1 MLEMKGICRKAVQA
15 LVLACVFGANAEGRR
30 NLVTNFDHRERM
42 GVDLPMGWAKHIK
55 DKVTTQ
61 IDVFPQAD
69 GSVRFVAT
77 GNPWALYE
85 QRNLTL
91 VPGGKYRLSYEV
103 KTQGLG
109 GAPVE
114 IFLHDSKWSWKGPQR
129 GPKFPDDTKG
139 EWVRQE
145 AVVTMCDNPGAT
157 MHTLSI
163 GCIHGQAAP
172 KVDFALRDLRLEALD
187 EATDRA
193 SAPVDAKSREKLVA
207 RIVPVDPL
215 LANVNADD
223 ARITFY
229 WPGAPACGVSRCRV
243 VSRFKGTKYDKPV
256 SARFDERGYA
266 TVRYGRVWPSKYE
279 IEVEVFDCATNRLAR
294 NEYQI
299 AVTRPEKPLTAGRR
313 LNNFVTALVDQPL
326 EDGVVAF
333 SRATPGWVWMS
344 FEGDIGNEAVGYLDD
359 IAYPVVRRRD
369 GESRIE
375 AQRFVSAGAHTLRIA
390 GAKPG
395 GRLRINAVKTIWGKL
410 PGMTTA
416 PSACYRIGFRYTLP
430 FCNRFGIHTHMNTS
444 TFRLS
449 EREHVNP
456 IYAGYGYERGMRMF
470 ANVRISPQG
479 PICDDYEATWKALT
493 EGPWTDGFSISVD
506 ENLVDQSQA
515 PWRTGNYSEAAWKM
529 VALRPEQSINLF
541 YADTAR
547 GNWFDCP
554 ALSASEVA
562 ATVNSGNGTGLICPE
577 FYASVR
583 ETPEQLDRVLDA
595 YAKFVTSAN
604 EMVPASRG
612 KIVMYGASY
621 VQIGDWSNYVAPA
634 TDIKAHYAK
643 MYRAFATDQRF
654 ADCAGVGCGGMICGG
669 EELLRWMAKCVRY
682 YALEG
687 GTGDLAEKCG
697 FTWTP
702 GFVKNADMDEGL
714 TNWTAKG
721 EIAAERLKN
730 YGARVQSRKAIPNGY
745 GDGVAVFTTRQGHP
759 NELSQDISGL
769 RPGKTYALLFC
780 VADRG
785 DILAK
790 GGKTRGLKSP
800 LAFSARLEGATE
812 LPNLRYETV
821 SATRQKI
828 GMRLL
833 RYVFRADSG
842 TARLVFVD
850 RKDDGSS
857 APDGFQQV
865 LNYVSFMPYYVESPD
880 EPAEIAAALGWKD
893 ANRIRNGKQK

>member
-1 MLEMKGICRKAVQA
+1 MKRVMYPKKGRGMVS
-15 LVLACVFGANAEGRR
+15 VLLSMAIVASSHAGERR
-30 NLVTNFDHRERM
+30 NLITNFDHRERM
-42 GVDLPMGWAKHIK
+42 GIDLPLGWMKHIR
-55 DKVTTQ
+55 DKATTK
-61 IDVFPQAD
+61 IDVFSQAD
-69 GSVRFVAT
+69 GSVRFVAS
-77 GNPWALYE
+77 GDPWAFYE
-85 QRNLTL
+85 QRNLKL

-103 KTQGLG
+103 KTDGLG
-109 GAPVE
+109 GASVD
-114 IFLHDSKWSWKGPQR
+114 IFLHDSKWSWKEPQKGPM
-129 GPKFPDDTKG
+129 FPDDTKG
-139 EWVRQE
+139 EWVKQE

-157 MHTLSI
+157 MHTLAI
-163 GCIHGQAAP
+163 GCMHRQAA
-172 KVDFALRDLRLEALD
+172 KKIDFSLRNLRLEAVD
-187 EATDRA
+187 DATDRA
-193 SAPVDAKSREKLVA
+193 SGPIDAKKLAA

-223 ARITFY
+223 ARMTFY
-229 WPGAPACGVSRCRV
+229 WPGWTPSGVSRCQV
-243 VSRFKGTKYDKPV
+243 VSRINDKRYNKPV
-256 SARFDERGYA
+256 SARFDEKGYA
-266 TVRYGRVWPSKYE
+266 TVRHGRVRPGKYE
-279 IEVEVFDCATNRLAR
+279 IEAVVIDDATNRLAK
-294 NEYQI
+294 NEYAI
-299 AVTRPEKPLTAGRR
+299 TVKRPEEAMTVGKR
-313 LNNFVTALVDQPL
+313 LNNFVTALVAQPL
-326 EDGVVAF
+326 ENGEVAF

-344 FEGDIGNEAVGYLDD
+344 FEGDVGNGVVGYLDD
-359 IAYPVVRRRD
+359 IAYPVVRYRD

-375 AQRFVSAGAHTLRIA
+375 AQRFVSAGAHTLRIS

-395 GRLRINAVKTIWGKL
+395 GRLRINAVKTIWGKV

-416 PSACYRIGFRYTLP
+416 PSSCYRIGFRYTLP

-444 TFRLS
+444 TFRLK

-456 IYAGYGYERGMRMF
+456 IYAGYCYERGMRMF
-470 ANVRISPQG
+470 ANVRISPKG
-479 PICDDYEATWKALT
+479 PVCDDYEATWKAMA

-506 ENLVDQSQA
+506 ENLIDQSQA
-515 PWRTGNYSEAAWKM
+515 PWRTVNYSEAAWKM

-541 YADTAR
+541 YADGGRTI
-547 GNWFDCP
+547 GFNYP
-554 ALSASEVA
+554 MISASEVA

-577 FYASVR
+577 LYASVR
-583 ETPEQLDRVLDA
+583 ETPEQLDRILDG

-604 EMVPASRG
+604 EMVPASKG

-634 TDIKAHYAK
+634 TDIKAHYAE
-643 MYRAFATDQRF
+643 MYRAFATDPRF
-654 ADCAGVGCGGMICGG
+654 EGCAGVGCGGMICGG

-687 GTGDLAEKCG
+687 GTGDLAAEYG

-721 EIAAERLKN
+721 EIASDRLKG
-730 YGARVQSRKAIPNGY
+730 YGERVQSRKAVPAGY
-745 GDGVAVFTTRQGHP
+745 GDSVAVFTTKRDSP

-769 RPGKTYALLFC
+769 QPGKLYALLFC

-790 GGKTRGLKSP
+790 DGKTRGLKSP

-828 GMRLL
+828 GLRLL
-833 RYVFRADSG
+833 RYVFRADSNK
-842 TARLVFVD
+842 ARLVFTD
-850 RKDDGSS
+850 RKDDGSA

-880 EPAEIAAALGWKD
+880 EPAEIAAALGWKG
-893 ANRIRNGKQK
+893 ANRIRNGK